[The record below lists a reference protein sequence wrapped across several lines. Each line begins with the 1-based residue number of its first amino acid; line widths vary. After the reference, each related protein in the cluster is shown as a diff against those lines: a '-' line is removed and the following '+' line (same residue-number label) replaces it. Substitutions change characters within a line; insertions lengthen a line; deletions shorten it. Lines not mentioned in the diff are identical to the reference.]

1 MATLRALHHYG
12 DGGTW
17 SGMDTTRDFDL
28 VEPLIGETWVVDG
41 KVAASP
47 PGEIDALYIRPML
60 HQWGS
65 VPSGLKVLHSLVLDN
80 NVLTDM
86 VEGRRSANT
95 DYLEN
100 LLRSKPLELN
110 PVMAMLEQRQKFGG
124 ASQALHDFAELLGQR
139 FGAWAAKQN
148 AGYFDRLLEDGKPE
162 LAQNIALL
170 SGYLPAILYIYH
182 QPGSAESKLEWLS
195 GLIQAVDL
203 PFLQLPFYLAALL
216 FLVKE
221 HPALFRNKVIRKVKS
236 DTKLMASL
244 EEQKKAVLNLAHDVM
259 LPAVAIFPAGVEGTI
274 VFPYIATRD
283 YLLQDFLGEIRCRAV
298 VAIPGGRANGA
309 WELNPTGHI
318 HARLGEVVARC
329 LPKRAGPGTVAEQSV
344 RRANL
349 RAFSDSYLAK
359 CLLLKKQPGTLE

>member
-65 VPSGLKVLHSLVLDN
+65 VPSGSKVLHSLVLDN

-148 AGYFDRLLEDGKPE
+148 AGY
-162 LAQNIALL
+162 
-170 SGYLPAILYIYH
+170 
-182 QPGSAESKLEWLS
+182 
-195 GLIQAVDL
+195 
-203 PFLQLPFYLAALL
+203 
-216 FLVKE
+216 
-221 HPALFRNKVIRKVKS
+221 
-236 DTKLMASL
+236 
-244 EEQKKAVLNLAHDVM
+244 LNLSEFLCLRHNVIPERNGYAKEETET
-259 LPAVAIFPAGVEGTI
+259 PAAP
-274 VFPYIATRD
+274 
-283 YLLQDFLGEIRCRAV
+283 C
-298 VAIPGGRANGA
+298 
-309 WELNPTGHI
+309 
-318 HARLGEVVARC
+318 C
-329 LPKRAGPGTVAEQSV
+329 
-344 RRANL
+344 
-349 RAFSDSYLAK
+349 
-359 CLLLKKQPGTLE
+359 